1 MKRQKEHRKS
11 LRKDEENAIIS
22 LQNQLAK
29 ALSDYKANF
38 GEEDAF
44 YKKARK
50 VKADANFPLQKDAA
64 SAPPPSYD
72 DVMGEDISE
81 RPIDC
86 ESSSHSK
93 SQHSP
98 QVASAS
104 KTQGSDLPPK
114 SQHSPQVASAP
125 QNQHK
130 ASDSKRRI
138 MQPFSRDNPRETY
151 REICARS
158 WDALTR
164 NQKQA
169 ARALGITKNMWNTDA
184 TWPVEGKN
192 WETLTTKQQSAA
204 YRLGYDKSSWDADE
218 HYTDYA
224 PYKQRFSY

>member
-1 MKRQKEHRKS
+1 MLGTLNLFATNFTMKHRKS
-11 LRKDEENAIIS
+11 LRKVEENAIIS

-44 YKKARK
+44 YKTARK
-50 VKADANFPLQKDAA
+50 VKADAHFPLQKDAA

-72 DVMGEDISE
+72 DVLGGDISE
-81 RPIDC
+81 RPIDY
-86 ESSSHSK
+86 
-93 SQHSP
+93 
-98 QVASAS
+98 
-104 KTQGSDLPPK
+104 LPPK

-125 QNQHK
+125 QNQ
-130 ASDSKRRI
+130 DSKRRI

-158 WDALTR
+158 WDVLTR

-184 TWPVEGKN
+184 TWPVEGRN